1 MFDSQE
7 HYPSTD
13 DSKYVQC
20 LLMFDSMEV
29 HYAWIPENLAVPGKK
44 CHLKNNSQSFKVLDA
59 FDGVKKTGSQI
70 KNLQNVRYLSFNNR

>member
-1 MFDSQE
+1 MFDNTDC
-7 HYPSTD
+7 YPSTD

-29 HYAWIPENLAVPGKK
+29 QYAWIPESLAVPGKK

-59 FDGVKKTGSQI
+59 FDGVKKTSNQI
-70 KNLQNVRYLSFNNR
+70 KDLKNVRYLSFKSR